1 MYNAN
6 TMEQYEDAILAKLPP
21 RPARNPTPPTRI
33 DYTTTTVAAYV
44 RDVVETMTPVPA
56 DESFVQDVMEA
67 LCAQGLPPPVTPSTL
82 AAVLKG
88 LYTNARLNALFRA
101 HAPLI
106 PRLLKTLNG
115 KAYAL
120 VPADILAEASARELA
135 MSMTA
140 AGWGVAE
147 PPVHATAYRL
157 LVSSGLPEEL
167 LPVYTILPGG
177 ARVRLSAAW
186 AAACAQFGWEP
197 VQPPKDCKAVP
208 SKG

>member
-1 MYNAN
+1 
-6 TMEQYEDAILAKLPP
+6 MEQYEDAILAKLPP
-21 RPARNPTPPTRI
+21 RGPYVTQPSRT
-33 DYTTTTVAAYV
+33 DYTSTAVAAYV
-44 RDVVETMTPVPA
+44 RDVVETMTPIAA
-56 DESFVQDVMEA
+56 DASFLQDVMEA
-67 LCAQGLPPPVTPSTL
+67 LCRQGLPPPVAPSIL

-115 KAYAL
+115 RAYAL
-120 VPADILAEASARELA
+120 VSPDILAQACAREVA
-135 MSMTA
+135 MSTTA

-157 LVSSGLPEEL
+157 LVSAGLPEEL
-167 LPVYTILPGG
+167 LPVYTILP
-177 ARVRLSAAW
+177 AATRVRLSAAW
-186 AAACAQFGWEP
+186 SAACAQFGWEP
-197 VQPPKDCKAVP
+197 VQPPKDCRALP